1 MSIPIRVRKKKI
13 PFLLRGGLVEN
24 RPGEEERERRR
35 GIGVGIGR
43 GDGFGK
49 SEIWWDLMAIFDRIY
64 VAFAAVAADDVG
76 CVSA

>member
-1 MSIPIRVRKKKI
+1 M
-13 PFLLRGGLVEN
+13 EN
-24 RPGEEERERRR
+24 WLGEEERERRR

-43 GDGFGK
+43 GDGFVK

-64 VAFAAVAADDVG
+64 VAFAADDVG